1 MGQGYGKD
9 KGDEILKN
17 NNETANKKQRR
28 MMMKEP

>member
-1 MGQGYGKD
+1 MGRGYGKD

-17 NNETANKKQRR
+17 NNQTANKKR